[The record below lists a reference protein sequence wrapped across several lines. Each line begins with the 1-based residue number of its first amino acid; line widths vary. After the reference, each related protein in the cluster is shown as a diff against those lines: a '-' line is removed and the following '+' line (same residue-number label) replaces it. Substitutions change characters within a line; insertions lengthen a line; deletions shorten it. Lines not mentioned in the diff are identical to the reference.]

1 MKVGMLWLDT
11 EGEID
16 LGRRV
21 ARAAAYYADKYGRKA
36 TLCVV
41 HPETAGEQP
50 PSSVADLTLR
60 VQPDALRQHFWIGVE
75 EPAGRPV

>member
-1 MKVGMLWLDT
+1 MNVGMLWLDT
-11 EGEID
+11 DDEVD

-50 PSSVADLTLR
+50 PSTVADIALR
-60 VQPDALRQHFWIGVE
+60 VRPDALRQHFWIGVDE
-75 EPAGRPV
+75 ATGRAA

>member
-1 MKVGMLWLDT
+1 MRVGMLWLDPRDDS
-11 EGEID
+11 D
-16 LGRRV
+16 LARRV

-50 PSSVADLTLR
+50 PSTVAELTLR
-60 VQPDALRQHFWIGVE
+60 VRPDVLRQHFWIGVDE
-75 EPAGRPV
+75 AAA

>member
-11 EGEID
+11 EQEID

-36 TLCVV
+36 TLCVI
-41 HPETAGEQP
+41 HPDTAGEKP
-50 PSSVADLTLR
+50 PTTVDEMTLQVR
-60 VQPDALRQHFWIGVE
+60 LDALRQHFWIGVE
-75 EPAGRPV
+75 EPVVQTA

>member
-11 EGEID
+11 EQEID

-36 TLCVV
+36 TMCVI
-41 HPETAGEQP
+41 HPDTAGEQP
-50 PSSVADLTLR
+50 PASVAEVTVHVR
-60 VQPDALRQHFWIGVE
+60 PNALRQHFWIGVE
-75 EPAGRPV
+75 EPVGQTA